1 MATKSLIETVRIETA
16 LKAHNC
22 QANQAHRVNKGDVR
36 LKVRDGLGWAHYC
49 KECALKIIDKD
60 IAKLNKL
67 RDLQPQDEQ

>member
-1 MATKSLIETVRIETA
+1 MATKSLIETVRIEIA

-49 KECALKIIDKD
+49 KDCALKIIAKD
-60 IAKLNKL
+60 IEKLNRLKN
-67 RDLQPQDEQ
+67 LQPQEE